1 MYTSNAARD
10 GKHRSDTVECH
21 QRAVSR
27 VIGAMHERL
36 EDPFSLS
43 EMADVAVMSP
53 FHFNRTFREFT
64 GVPPCQFL
72 GALRLAA
79 ARRLLITT
87 NTRVTDV
94 CFSVG
99 YNSLGTFT
107 RRFTAL
113 LGLSPRRLRT
123 LAADAPR
130 LSGAPMPRH
139 HAALPERM
147 AMRGTVTTITP
158 FDGPVFVGLFRS
170 AIPQDRPVACA
181 VLLSP
186 GPFGIPSVPDGDYH
200 VFALG
205 VPSASD
211 VREYLV
217 FDTALRG
224 GGQMVRIEAGAATAE
239 VRVEL
244 HEPLVT
250 DPPIL
255 ITLPVLIG
263 RAKRAPRA
271 AAAETPELSA

>member
-1 MYTSNAARD
+1 MYASTATGD

-21 QRAVSR
+21 HRAVSR

-43 EMADVAVMSP
+43 DMADVAVMSP
-53 FHFNRTFREFT
+53 FHFNRTFRAFT

-87 NTRVTDV
+87 NTTVTDV

-99 YNSLGTFT
+99 YNSLGTFS

-123 LAADAPR
+123 LAAEAPR
-130 LSGAPMPRH
+130 MSGTPMLRH
-139 HAALPERM
+139 HPVPPERT
-147 AMRGTVTTITP
+147 AIRGLVTSTTP

-181 VLLSP
+181 VLLAP

-205 VPSASD
+205 IPTASD

-224 GGQMVRIEAGAATAE
+224 GGHRVRIEGGAATAD
-239 VRVEL
+239 VRIEL

-263 RAKRAPRA
+263 RAKRTARAVDAQAPG
-271 AAAETPELSA
+271 LSA